1 MCGHAPARVPPSP
14 PGAQPSLTNA
24 RPSMGPTVTVRTE
37 TLIQHLELTLRLK
50 AEVQHLSKRS
60 SRPVHPELEREAV

>member
-1 MCGHAPARVPPSP
+1 
-14 PGAQPSLTNA
+14 
-24 RPSMGPTVTVRTE
+24 MGPNVTVRTE
-37 TLIQHLELTLRLK
+37 MLIQHLELTLRLK